1 MGTIL
6 DLKNIPV
13 PNATGAHI
21 IGKGP
26 SLDTLTAADF
36 PDPTWPVL
44 AVNESIHAIEKLNLP
59 NPVFGI
65 TQDAR
70 VAMASKPARSSWLLS
85 KQAWKK
91 GKGDDTP
98 NTYQYTPA
106 LFKGCKTS
114 TLTACMA
121 LEIIHLTTIKQVW
134 MHAFDAHFGN
144 EMRYATCIGYDYMKW
159 NKDKTRF
166 KRYSNTIQGTANKHG
181 IQLKWVPPPPA
192 WQVAVMVPVI
202 TNCAARHVRAYL
214 AKAKENIPGASFVV
228 FSNLPGADF
237 QLKDLQTTPPL
248 ASLFRSGMFVEGF
261 PVLYLPVTSL
271 PVSRITLP
279 RPESIEA
286 GLLYTSAAV
295 GNQAGALIWKAG
307 TLTSVYDKSIQN
319 KGYSETALLASCKTA
334 DINTLLH
341 VCKWPDA
348 KGADILQFAGD
359 RRPWSD
365 DVKILKVSEY

>member
-6 DLKNIPV
+6 DLKNSPV

-36 PDPTWPVL
+36 PDPAWPVL
-44 AVNESIHAIEKLNLP
+44 AVNESIHAIEKLHLP

-85 KQAWKK
+85 KQAWKE
-91 GKGDDTP
+91 GKGDSTP
-98 NTYQYTPA
+98 NAYQYTPA

-144 EMRYATCIGYDYMKW
+144 EMRYAACIGYDYTKW

-166 KRYSNTIQGTANKHG
+166 KRYSNTIQGTANRHA

-271 PVSRITLP
+271 PIHRITLP
-279 RPESIEA
+279 RQETVEPGTVYVGSTA
-286 GLLYTSAAV
+286 G
-295 GNQAGALIWKAG
+295 GNTGALIWKAG
-307 TLTSVYDKSIQN
+307 TVTELYD
-319 KGYSETALLASCKTA
+319 TALHTNGCTEATLLASGKA
-334 DINTLLH
+334 SDINTLLR
-341 VCKWPDA
+341 VSSWPA
-348 KGADILQFAGD
+348 IKGADIVQFAGD
-359 RRPWSD
+359 ERPWGD
-365 DVKILKVSEY
+365 RVKLLKVSEY